1 MPACPACGADN
12 PGGARFCNA
21 CGERLPAPAPAAEV
35 RKTVTVV
42 FCDVTGSTA
51 LGDRLDPEALRRVMS
66 RYFAAMT
73 EAIER
78 HGGTVEKFIGDAVMA
93 VFGIPTTHEDDAL
106 RAVRAADEMREG
118 LRLLNKELE
127 RDHGATLAC
136 RIGVNTGEVV
146 AGDASVRQ
154 ALVTGDAVNVA
165 ARLEQ
170 AAPVGE
176 VLLSETTLWLV
187 RDAVVAEAVEP
198 LELKGK
204 TARVPAHRL
213 IAVHAGAAGFA
224 RRLDSPLVGRSR
236 QLAQLRRAFEEV
248 AADRVCHLFTILGPP
263 GVGKSRLVQEAL
275 EGFAL
280 DATVLRGRCLSYGEG
295 ITYWPL
301 AEIVRD
307 AIGPEDLDGPGGM
320 RDAIAALVPEDPSAA
335 EVAARVVQLIGAS
348 GDIALPPEEIGWA
361 VRRFFEGLSRS
372 RPLVVVLED
381 LHWAEPSLLDLVDQV
396 TDLSRDAPILIACMA
411 RPELLEVRPGW
422 GGGKLRASTLT
433 LEPLSPDESDLLI
446 ENLLGGGSLDESTRR
461 RILAAAE
468 GNPLFVEE
476 TIAMLIDDGLLRR
489 EGDTWTATRDPG
501 DVSVPPTIQALLDA
515 RLDRLEEAERAVLG
529 RASVVGQVFY
539 LGAVRDLAP
548 EDDRAATT
556 RHIQHLV
563 RRDLLR
569 PDASDLPGQ
578 EAIRFRHTLLRDAAY
593 QMLPKEARADLH
605 ERFADWL
612 DDAAS
617 TVDVDEFV
625 GYHLERAHAY
635 RVELGPEDEHSR
647 ALAERAAERLSA
659 AGSRAAERA
668 DSAAVQKLLGRAAAL
683 RVPGDPR
690 RAFDL
695 MALGWAHLDAD
706 HPNEASRVFAEA
718 LEAARA
724 AGDERAEAHADLGRT
739 FAGCLLDPEGAAE
752 TVTTLLE
759 RLVPRFEAWGD
770 DRGLARA
777 YISKS
782 QIPWVHCRFERARED
797 CSLALRHARAA
808 GDGTFER
815 VAASTRVVGGLLG
828 STHVEQIRADLADLE
843 TQATRLPSLR
853 VLIGMGWAATAAMLG
868 HFEEA
873 RRLLGEAH
881 VVAAEVLGQK
891 GGALLEWSRQI
902 EMLAG
907 DPAAADAYA
916 RRSYE
921 VLHERGDLA
930 HSSTA
935 AGELATTS
943 FALGH
948 LEEARRFAAE
958 CRETSASDDAVN
970 QFMWRRVEAR
980 LLAAEGR
987 LEEAVVLI
995 REAAR
1000 WTERTDM
1007 LLEQAMTAF
1016 DEAEICRMVGLTDD
1030 ARSALRRAREAAERK
1045 GATVLVERADRRL
1058 AELDP

>member
-21 CGERLPAPAPAAEV
+21 CGERLPALAPAAEV

-51 LGDRLDPEALRRVMS
+51 LGERLDPEALRRVMG

-146 AGDASVRQ
+146 AGDASIRQ
-154 ALVTGDAVNVA
+154 ALVTGDAVNIA

-176 VLLSETTLWLV
+176 VLLSEMTLRLV

-204 TARVPAHRL
+204 TERVAAHRL

-236 QLAQLRRAFEEV
+236 QLAQLRQAFEEV
-248 AADRVCHLFTILGPP
+248 ASERVCHLLTILGPP

-301 AEIVRD
+301 VEIVRD
-307 AIGPEDLDGPGGM
+307 AIGPEDLDGSM
-320 RDAIAALVPEDPSAA
+320 KDAIAALLPDDPSATDI
-335 EVAARVVQLIGAS
+335 AARVAQLIGAS
-348 GDIALPPEEIGWA
+348 GDLSLPPEEIGWA
-361 VRRFFEGLSRS
+361 VRRFFEGIARS

-396 TDLSRDAPILIACMA
+396 TDLSRDAPILVACMA

-433 LEPLSPDESDLLI
+433 LEPLSGDESEELI
-446 ENLLGGGSLDESTRR
+446 ENLLGGGSLDERAR
-461 RILAAAE
+461 GRILATAE

-476 TIAMLIDDGLLRR
+476 TLSMLIDDGRLVR
-489 EGDTWTATRDPG
+489 EGDTWSATRELA
-501 DVSVPPTIQALLDA
+501 DVSVPPTIQALLAA
-515 RLDRLEEAERAVLG
+515 RLDRLEESERAALG

-548 EDDRAATT
+548 EEDRAQTA
-556 RHIQHLV
+556 RHVQQFV
-563 RRDLLR
+563 RRDLVR
-569 PDASDLPGQ
+569 PDASDLPAQ
-578 EAIRFRHTLLRDAAY
+578 DAFRFRHTLLRDAAY
-593 QMLPKEARADLH
+593 RMLPKEARAELH

-612 DDAAS
+612 DAAGS
-617 TVDVDEFV
+617 SVDVDEFV
-625 GYHLERAHAY
+625 GYHLEQAHTY
-635 RVELGPEDEHSR
+635 RVELGPEDERSR

-659 AGSRAAERA
+659 AGSRAFDRA
-668 DSAAVQKLLGRAAAL
+668 DTFAVRKLLARAAAL
-683 RVPGDPR
+683 RAPDDPR
-690 RAFDL
+690 RAWDL
-695 MALGWAHLDAD
+695 IELGWANLDAND
-706 HPNEASRVFAEA
+706 VNGGILAFDEAS
-718 LEAARA
+718 EAARA
-724 AGDERAEAHADLGRT
+724 AGDERAGAHANLGST
-739 FAGCLLDPEGAAE
+739 YAGCHVDPQGATE
-752 TVTTLLE
+752 VMSVLLE
-759 RLVPRFEAWGD
+759 RLLPRFEAWGD

-777 YISKS
+777 YFCRS
-782 QIPWVHCRFERARED
+782 QIPWNLCRFERARQD
-797 CSLALRHARAA
+797 HALTLRHARAA
-808 GDGTFER
+808 GDGAFER
-815 VAASTRVVGGLLG
+815 VGVIGRVVGGLLG
-828 STHVEQIRADLADLE
+828 SGNVEQIRADLADIE
-843 TQATRLPSLR
+843 TQASRLPSLR
-853 VLIGMGWAATAAMLG
+853 VLILLGDGVIAGLLG

-873 RRLLGEAH
+873 RRLLAEADAVSH
-881 VVAAEVLGQK
+881 EVLGREN
-891 GGALLEWSRQI
+891 GAVLEWSHRI

-921 VLHERGDLA
+921 WLHGAGDLA

-935 AGELATTS
+935 AGTRAITS
-943 FALGH
+943 LALGRT
-948 LEEARRFAAE
+948 EDARRFAAE
-958 CRETSASDDAVN
+958 CRETSASDDVVN
-970 QFMWRRVEAR
+970 QFMWRSVEAK
-980 LLAAEGR
+980 LLATEGR
-987 LEEAVVLI
+987 LDEAVSLI
-995 REAAR
+995 REAVEWAG
-1000 WTERTDM
+1000 RTDM
-1007 LLEQAMTAF
+1007 LLEQAQIAI
-1016 DEAEICRMVGLTDD
+1016 DEAEIYRTAGRSED
-1030 ARSALRRAREAAERK
+1030 ARSALRRARDAAERK

>member
-1 MPACPACGADN
+1 MPTCPACGADN

-21 CGERLPAPAPAAEV
+21 CGERLLAPAPVAEV

-51 LGDRLDPEALRRVMS
+51 LGERLDPEALRRVMG
-66 RYFAAMT
+66 RYFATMT

-118 LRLLNKELE
+118 LRVLNKELE
-127 RDHGATLAC
+127 RDHAATLAC

-176 VLLSETTLWLV
+176 VLLSETTLRLV

-204 TARVPAHRL
+204 TERVPAHRL
-213 IAVHAGAAGFA
+213 VAVHAGAAGSA

-236 QLAQLRRAFEEV
+236 PLAQLRQALEEV
-248 AADRVCHLFTILGPP
+248 TADRVCHLFTILGPP

-307 AIGPEDLDGPGGM
+307 AVGPEDLGGSM
-320 RDAIAALVPEDPSAA
+320 KDAIAALIPDDPSAA
-335 EVAARVVQLIGAS
+335 DIGARVAQLIGAS
-348 GDIALPPEEIGWA
+348 ADLSLPPEEIGWA
-361 VRRFFEGLSRS
+361 VRRFFEGLTRS

-411 RPELLEVRPGW
+411 RPELLEARPGW
-422 GGGKLRASTLT
+422 GGGKLRASALT
-433 LEPLSPDESDLLI
+433 LEPLSGDEAERLV
-446 ENLLGGGSLDESTRR
+446 ENLLGGGSLDEPARR

-476 TIAMLIDDGLLRR
+476 TLAMLIDDGLLRR
-489 EGDTWTATRDPG
+489 EGDTWTATRELG
-501 DVSVPPTIQALLDA
+501 DVSVPPTIQALLAA
-515 RLDRLEEAERAVLG
+515 RLDRLEEAEGAALG

-556 RHIQHLV
+556 RHIQQLV
-563 RRDLLR
+563 RRDLVR
-569 PDASDLPGQ
+569 PDTSDLPGQ
-578 EAIRFRHTLLRDAAY
+578 DAFRFRHTLLRDAAY

-612 DDAAS
+612 DAAAS
-617 TVDVDEFV
+617 SVDVDEFV
-625 GYHLERAHAY
+625 GYHLECAHSF
-635 RVELGPEDEHSR
+635 RLELGPEDERSR

-659 AGSRAAERA
+659 AGSRASDRA
-668 DSAAVQKLLGRAAAL
+668 DSAAARKLLARAAAL
-683 RVPGDPR
+683 RAPDDPR
-690 RAFDL
+690 RAWDL
-695 MALGWAHLDAD
+695 VELGWAHLNANDVNGAIRAFD
-706 HPNEASRVFAEA
+706 EA

-724 AGDERAEAHADLGRT
+724 TGDEHAGAHADLGST
-739 FAGCLLDPEGAAE
+739 YAGCLLDPEATSE
-752 TVTTLLE
+752 TVTALLE
-759 RLVPRFEAWGD
+759 RLVPRFEGWGD

-777 YISKS
+777 YVLRS
-782 QIPWVHCRFERARED
+782 QIPWTLCQFERARQD
-797 CSLALRHARAA
+797 STLALRHARAA
-808 GDGTFER
+808 GDGTFEAF
-815 VAASTRVVGGLLG
+815 AANTRVVGGLLG
-828 STHVEQIRADLADLE
+828 SGNVEQIRADLADVE
-843 TQATRLPSLR
+843 PQAARLPSLR
-853 VLIGMGWAATAAMLG
+853 VVILLG
-868 HFEEA
+868 EAVIDALVGRFDEA
-873 RRLLGEAH
+873 RRLLAEADALSH
-881 VVAAEVLGQK
+881 EVLGREH
-891 GGALLEWSRQI
+891 GAVLEWSHHI
-902 EMLAG
+902 ETLAG
-907 DPAAADAYA
+907 DPVAADSYA

-921 VLHERGDLA
+921 WLHGAGDLA

-935 AGELATTS
+935 AGLRAITS
-943 FALGH
+943 LELGH
-948 LEEARRFAAE
+948 TEDARRFAAE
-958 CRETSASDDAVN
+958 CRETSASDDVVN
-970 QFMWRRVEAR
+970 QFIWRSVEAR

-987 LEEAVVLI
+987 LDEAVGLI
-995 REAAR
+995 REAAE
-1000 WTERTDM
+1000 WAGRTDM
-1007 LLEQAMTAF
+1007 LLEQAEIALE
-1016 DEAEICRMVGLTDD
+1016 EAELYRMAGQIQD
-1030 ARSALRRAREAAERK
+1030 ASSALRRAREAAERK

-1058 AELDP
+1058 TELGV